1 MTEQR
6 SLWRDRDF
14 TILLG
19 GQLASYV
26 GDQAQG
32 LAMPLLVLAVTGS
45 VTEAGVV
52 LALQTVSFLVFGLL
66 AGALADRWN
75 RKITMIWCEL
85 GRLVLAA
92 SVPVALWLGW
102 LSFGQLC
109 AVAVFSGILS
119 TLFEVA
125 NTAAL
130 PNVVG
135 ADRLTAAL
143 GYSQSA
149 ANTVRIAG
157 ATVAGILYGLGRA
170 VPFVVNAVSYAVSAV
185 SLSLMRADFQ
195 QKRTEVRP
203 RLGSEI
209 AAGLR
214 WIGHHRVIRFLTV
227 IVGLDNIRYGAGY
240 LLIIVLAQHLGGTPF
255 QIGLIFS
262 AAGIGSVLGAL
273 ACARATEM
281 FPVGRIAIVMLW
293 LEALMFPFYALSPNV
308 LSLGIVAALESVVAP
323 IYTVAMTSYRLSITP
338 DELRGR
344 TTSAVQTVTTGAL
357 SLGTLLGST
366 LIGWIGAATATYFF
380 GGWLAVLAIVTT
392 ANRAVRQT
400 VTAPAGEAAPTRS

>member
-1 MTEQR
+1 M
-6 SLWRDRDF
+6 
-14 TILLG
+14 
-19 GQLASYV
+19 
-26 GDQAQG
+26 
-32 LAMPLLVLAVTGS
+32 
-45 VTEAGVV
+45 

-203 RLGSEI
+203 RLGSVDRRRP
-209 AAGLR
+209 AVDRPPSGDPLPDC
-214 WIGHHRVIRFLTV
+214 HR
-227 IVGLDNIRYGAGY
+227 GAG
-240 LLIIVLAQHLGGTPF
+240 QHSVRRR
-255 QIGLIFS
+255 IS
-262 AAGIGSVLGAL
+262 ADHRARPAPRRDAFPDRPHLQCRRHRQRTGRAL